1 MTRAIRP
8 FVFFEGAAFVAAAL
22 THFGVLIAG
31 YEHQKAGTAESVI
44 GIVLLLGWV
53 LTWMRP
59 RSTHGIGLAVQGFAL
74 LGTLVGIFTIA
85 IGVGPRTAP
94 DIAFHIAVLHASANP
109 FYQQFRDVVTT
120 ALRTSIRFTN
130 RFKGRTASLPQHLA
144 VLSAIQKRNP
154 NRAKAAMIALIAD
167 VMTLIADAERKV

>member
-44 GIVLLLGWV
+44 GIVLLVGWA

-59 RSTHGIGLAVQGFAL
+59 RSTRGIGLAVQGFAL

-94 DIAFHIAVLHASANP
+94 DIAFHIGIVVVLVSGLIVAARARVAEAGP
-109 FYQQFRDVVTT
+109 GE
-120 ALRTSIRFTN
+120 AGATSSPGPAGI
-130 RFKGRTASLPQHLA
+130 S
-144 VLSAIQKRNP
+144 
-154 NRAKAAMIALIAD
+154 
-167 VMTLIADAERKV
+167 

>member
-1 MTRAIRP
+1 MLLWVVSLR
-8 FVFFEGAAFVAAAL
+8 VAAWTFAFL
-22 THFGVLIAG
+22 FDRTG
-31 YEHQKAGTAESVI
+31 GTAESVI

-94 DIAFHIAVLHASANP
+94 DIAFHIGIVVVLVSGLIVAA
-109 FYQQFRDVVTT
+109 
-120 ALRTSIRFTN
+120 
-130 RFKGRTASLPQHLA
+130 
-144 VLSAIQKRNP
+144 
-154 NRAKAAMIALIAD
+154 RAR
-167 VMTLIADAERKV
+167 VAE